1 VGSAGPVRE
10 RIVVFWTGPIRMPSE
25 LPTKEPLILHIP
37 HKFSSLTGANV
48 CNTSRYQ
55 ACLVVLVV
63 KFVFVHLGGV
73 SNF

>member
-1 VGSAGPVRE
+1 
-10 RIVVFWTGPIRMPSE
+10 MPSE